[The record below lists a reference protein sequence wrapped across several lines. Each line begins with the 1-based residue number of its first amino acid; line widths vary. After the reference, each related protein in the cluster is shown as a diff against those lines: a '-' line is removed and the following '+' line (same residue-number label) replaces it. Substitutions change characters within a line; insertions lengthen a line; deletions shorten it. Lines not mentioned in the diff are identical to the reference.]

1 MERRTN
7 LSTMPESLCE
17 PYEHIQQGM
26 MTIHVQGYDEEGD
39 IISLFTSSG
48 LAYTIHR
55 RIFTKAVGKVED
67 VKFPLVLHV
76 QLNDRDITHINVEA
90 LVG

>member
-1 MERRTN
+1 V
-7 LSTMPESLCE
+7 
-17 PYEHIQQGM
+17 PYN
-26 MTIHVQGYDEEGD
+26 
-39 IISLFTSSG
+39 G
-48 LAYTIHR
+48 LENAIKDGKYNQ
-55 RIFTKAVGKVED
+55 AVGKVED